1 MQHNIKISLIG
12 HLILIVITSL
22 TMQFLI
28 KKVELPP
35 SISVDLVDIGKKT
48 NIPYAPKY
56 NDTKSDKIEK
66 DRVVANQ
73 APPKIVP
80 KEKTDTIPLQE
91 NIKKIQDI
99 LEKNQK
105 PEKVED
111 KNKQTSEFE
120 QKEVF
125 DPNKI
130 AALIDKSK
138 KDNSEINKKTSLTPT
153 QSQQKNFVTGSL
165 TLSEQDAIK
174 TQIFKCW
181 NIPIGLPYN
190 ENLLVRIRLKLNIDG
205 SVISSEIV
213 DAGRMNTPG
222 QNYYKILAESAL
234 RAVKLCNPLKV
245 PSKNY
250 EKWKD
255 MQLNFDAKEMLKG

>member
-80 KEKTDTIPLQE
+80 K
-91 NIKKIQDI
+91 
-99 LEKNQK
+99 
-105 PEKVED
+105 
-111 KNKQTSEFE
+111 
-120 QKEVF
+120 
-125 DPNKI
+125 
-130 AALIDKSK
+130 
-138 KDNSEINKKTSLTPT
+138 
-153 QSQQKNFVTGSL
+153 
-165 TLSEQDAIK
+165 
-174 TQIFKCW
+174 
-181 NIPIGLPYN
+181 
-190 ENLLVRIRLKLNIDG
+190 
-205 SVISSEIV
+205 
-213 DAGRMNTPG
+213 
-222 QNYYKILAESAL
+222 
-234 RAVKLCNPLKV
+234 
-245 PSKNY
+245 
-250 EKWKD
+250 
-255 MQLNFDAKEMLKG
+255 